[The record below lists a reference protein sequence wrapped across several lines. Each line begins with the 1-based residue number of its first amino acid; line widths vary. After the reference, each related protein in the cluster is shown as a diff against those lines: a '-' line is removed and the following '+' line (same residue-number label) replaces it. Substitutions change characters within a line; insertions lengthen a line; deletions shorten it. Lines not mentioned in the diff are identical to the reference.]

1 MPKKGREKE
10 TDATGTKLSKIS
22 ETENEQRNTSP
33 RKKICEKKKRNKKT
47 DNKDVKH
54 QKKTRKAPANTDED
68 DSSSNDGVF
77 PCLGGPY
84 PEFGLPYWSYDL
96 DTEIKDILSGN
107 TFKICSYF
115 EGRVDMDGFPINKEV
130 DAEK

>member
-1 MPKKGREKE
+1 MNKE
-10 TDATGTKLSKIS
+10 THHRA
-22 ETENEQRNTSP
+22 
-33 RKKICEKKKRNKKT
+33 RKYVKKKKQNKRT

-68 DSSSNDGVF
+68 DSSSDDGVF
-77 PCLGGPY
+77 PCLGGPC

-96 DTEIKDILSGN
+96 DTEIKDLLLGN
-107 TFKICSYF
+107 TFKIRDCV
-115 EGRVDMDGFPINKEV
+115 EGRVDMDGFPIKKEA